1 MNSAATSIGG
11 GAAMR
16 GPPMRNVDAAALP
29 SYAFGDRSVM
39 WWGTLG
45 VMAIEGT
52 VFALAV
58 LVYFYV
64 RTRVSQWP
72 PGVARP
78 SLLFGTI
85 NVGIMLA
92 SILPNAYTKRAAE
105 RQDLRGVRIGL
116 VACIVFATAFIVV
129 RAFEFPALNVRWD
142 TNAYGSAVWMLLGL
156 HTTHLVTDF
165 LDTVVLGALMFTGPL
180 EGRRFVDVSENA
192 FYWYF
197 VVGSWL
203 PIYAVLYLAPFVL

>member
-1 MNSAATSIGG
+1 MIGDAIGSGATTRAS
-11 GAAMR
+11 
-16 GPPMRNVDAAALP
+16 PMRNVDAASLP

-64 RTRVSQWP
+64 RTRVSEWP
-72 PGVARP
+72 PGGPRP
-78 SLLFGTI
+78 DLLWGTI

-105 RQDLRGVRIGL
+105 RLDLRGVRIGL
-116 VACIVFATAFIVV
+116 VTCIVFAIAFIVV
-129 RAFEFPALNVRWD
+129 RVFEFPALNVRWD

-203 PIYAVLYLAPFVL
+203 TIYAVIYLAPFVL

>member
-1 MNSAATSIGG
+1 MIDGSSIGG

-16 GPPMRNVDAAALP
+16 GAPIQNVDAAALP

-64 RTRVSQWP
+64 RTRVSEWP

-78 SLLFGTI
+78 NLFWGTL
-85 NVGIMLA
+85 NVAIMLA
-92 SILPNAYTKRAAE
+92 SILPNAFTKRAAE

-116 VACIVFATAFIVV
+116 VTCIVFAAAFIVV

-165 LDTVVLGALMFTGPL
+165 LDTVVLGVLMITGPL

>member
-1 MNSAATSIGG
+1 MIGDAATASEGG
-11 GAAMR
+11 AMR
-16 GPPMRNVDAAALP
+16 GPPMRNVDASALP
-29 SYAFGDRSVM
+29 SYAYGDRSVM

-64 RTRVSQWP
+64 RTRVSEWP

-78 SLLFGTI
+78 NLLWGTI
-85 NVGIMLA
+85 NVGIMLV
-92 SILPNAYTKRAAE
+92 SLIPNAYTKRAAE
-105 RQDLRGVRIGL
+105 RRDLRGVRIGL
-116 VACIVFATAFIVV
+116 VACIVFAAAFIVV
-129 RAFEFPALNVRWD
+129 RVFEFPALNVRWD

-165 LDTVVLGALMFTGPL
+165 LDTVVLGVLMFIGPL